1 MMKRQQGFSLV
12 EVLVAVVVLGV
23 IVAAFSGVFSSS
35 IDSILSAGDR
45 YRALM
50 EAQGLLERVLA
61 TGDLEGLEGVVEWEQ
76 SNQPGY
82 ESTVGGRLITVTVPA
97 GPHGVVRLSA
107 FQLNSSG
114 E

>member
-61 TGDLEGLEGVVEWEQ
+61 TGDLEGLEGVVKWEP

>member
-1 MMKRQQGFSLV
+1 MKRQQGFSLV

-61 TGDLEGLEGVVEWEQ
+61 TGDLEGLEGSRVGAI
-76 SNQPGY
+76 QPARVRIN
-82 ESTVGGRLITVTVPA
+82 SGGTTYN
-97 GPHGVVRLSA
+97 GHSA
-107 FQLNSSG
+107 RWTSWG
-114 E
+114 CET

>member
-1 MMKRQQGFSLV
+1 MMKRQLGFSLV
-12 EVLVAVVVLGV
+12 EVLVAVGVLGV
-23 IVAAFSGVFSSS
+23 IVAAFPGVFSSS

-61 TGDLEGLEGVVEWEQ
+61 TGDLEGLEGVEWEQ